1 MNHHVLP
8 KLRFGHS
15 SACGLGR
22 ISRDRER
29 GGPTAPACGLYLTA
43 LSYGMEN
50 IDVNSVKK

>member
-22 ISRDRER
+22 ISRDREK
-29 GGPTAPACGLYLTA
+29 GYGTLCLILLT
-43 LSYGMEN
+43 SP
-50 IDVNSVKK
+50 